1 MKIKLIRDSRI
12 THKAGE
18 IVEVSPAE
26 AAFLLSVNS
35 AVEVRADEEQPQQKT
50 TRKKTAKETR

>member
-1 MKIKLIRDSRI
+1 MTVQLLRNARI

-26 AAFLLSVNS
+26 AVFLLSVQS
-35 AVEVRADEEQPQQKT
+35 AEPVQDAPQEDTESKPKAKRT
-50 TRKKTAKETR
+50 VKK

>member
-1 MKIKLIRDSRI
+1 MKIKLLRASRI
-12 THKAGE
+12 RHEAGE

-35 AVEVRADEEQPQQKT
+35 AVLAGAKAETPETEKRE
-50 TRKKTAKETR
+50 TRKKTVKK